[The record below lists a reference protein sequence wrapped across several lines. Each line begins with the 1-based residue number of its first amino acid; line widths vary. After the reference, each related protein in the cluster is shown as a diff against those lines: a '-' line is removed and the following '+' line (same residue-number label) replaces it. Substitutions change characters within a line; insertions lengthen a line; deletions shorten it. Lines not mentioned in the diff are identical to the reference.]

1 MELFNSSKNKILKQL
16 LIYRKQGN
24 IQAEVMEQTKK
35 KDLAMIHKF
44 FFKIK
49 YFIITLVGKIW
60 MFLNINKCLILFK
73 LFNSLQVKKEKF
85 QFIDMQDMEEQDQL
99 LDDIQFIDK
108 I

>member
-1 MELFNSSKNKILKQL
+1 
-16 LIYRKQGN
+16 
-24 IQAEVMEQTKK
+24 
-35 KDLAMIHKF
+35 MIHKF

-85 QFIDMQDMEEQDQL
+85 
-99 LDDIQFIDK
+99 
-108 I
+108 